1 VEIQLPGL
9 DAEILVLVVVLENL
23 PKLAL
28 EQTVL
33 HILKLAISVVCLHN
47 ARNGLLG
54 LGDKVVSLG
63 LEPAMTQTVTQ
74 PQKHKL
80 GVLHSVEVG
89 KTLEAVKMATN
100 LGLEPV

>member
-9 DAEILVLVVVLENL
+9 DAEIWVLVLVLENL

-28 EQTVL
+28 EQTAP
-33 HILKLAISVVCLHN
+33 HILKLAISVACLHN
-47 ARNGLLG
+47 APLGPIGLAVLEHN
-54 LGDKVVSLG
+54 LG
-63 LEPAMTQTVTQ
+63 LEPATMQTVTQ

-89 KTLEAVKMATN
+89 QMLGPVKMPN
-100 LGLEPV
+100 NPEPELV

>member
-1 VEIQLPGL
+1 VGTQPHGL
-9 DAEILVLVVVLENL
+9 DAETFQLVVVLENL

-33 HILKLAISVVCLHN
+33 HTLKLVISVVCPHN
-47 ARNGLLG
+47 VQTGLLG
-54 LGDKVVSLG
+54 LVVVEHNPG
-63 LEPAMTQTVTQ
+63 PEPAMTQTVTQ

-89 KTLEAVKMATN
+89 QMLGPVKMPN
-100 LGLEPV
+100 NPEPELV